1 MAFFVKGKT
10 MTTRWT
16 CSSAGILAILP
27 FALFACATSS
37 SYDPSAKE
45 SFGVI
50 VAKDIVGTHQQATA
64 DSPNHPLAKVVPVF
78 GLMDALHEKRTNLP
92 LYSYRLKKLSGEE
105 ITVTTTYSADSVGSC
120 VQIFESA
127 RPGYPRFLATT
138 QCEP

>member
-1 MAFFVKGKT
+1 
-10 MTTRWT
+10 MTVRRR
-16 CSSAGILAILP
+16 CSAGWMLTILP
-27 FALFACATSS
+27 FALAACATSS
-37 SYDPSAKE
+37 SYAPSAKE

-50 VAKDIVGTHQQATA
+50 VAKEVVGTQQQATA

-78 GLMDALHEKRTNLP
+78 GLMDALHQKNTNLP

-105 ITVTTTYSADSVGSC
+105 ITVTTTYSADSVGNC

-127 RPGYPRFLATT
+127 RPGYPRFVATT